1 LNTKLQLSAKPIPA
15 VQLLHQG
22 LNLKTSI
29 NHNEHNGHNETAC
42 AKPFFG
48 IHPVGES
55 GKPAM
60 FLILVVFFVHVVVQ
74 LLFSGSTTPRRSDR
88 P

>member
-1 LNTKLQLSAKPIPA
+1 MMSRSLARITVVFII
-15 VQLLHQG
+15 
-22 LNLKTSI
+22 LKTSI

-55 GKPAM
+55 EKPAM
-60 FLILVVFFVHVVVQ
+60 FLILVVFLVHVVVQ
-74 LLFSGSTTPRRSDR
+74 LLFSGSLTVRLSGLQNLE
-88 P
+88 